1 MAKGL
6 WCRNGALAIPM
17 DDRSREFLF
26 AQQEGAP
33 FIAETR
39 GSRNPKQLRLWWT
52 LCGIVAEHFDVVP
65 ESISDDVKIAL
76 GHTETIKRWDG
87 THRVQPKSISEE
99 SLPQEQWNSLLT
111 MAINKMSEW
120 MGAAPADLRAR
131 FNEVAADKR
140 FAGMMR

>member
-17 DDRSREFLF
+17 DDRSRDFLF

-39 GSRNPKQLRLWWT
+39 GARNPKQLRLWWA
-52 LCGIVAEHFDVVP
+52 LARLVADQLDVIEVV
-65 ESISDDVKIAL
+65 ISDDLKMAL
-76 GHTETIKRWDG
+76 GHTETIKQRNG
-87 THRVQPKSISEE
+87 THKLVPKSINYE
-99 SLPQEQWNSLLT
+99 SMPQEEFNGLLT
-111 MAINKMSEW
+111 AAINKVSEW
-120 MGAAPADLRAR
+120 LNASPADVRAR
-131 FNEVAADKR
+131 FNEMVADKR